1 MTIHLSLLTVYT
13 FLNEIVGIKMRNR
26 ERNREG
32 EKRRVREKKTE
43 REARREDTFHR
54 IPNTFSSYRLQNE

>member
-1 MTIHLSLLTVYT
+1 MPIHLSLLTVFT
-13 FLNEIVGIKMRNR
+13 FLNEIVRIKMRNR

-43 REARREDTFHR
+43 REARRE
-54 IPNTFSSYRLQNE
+54 